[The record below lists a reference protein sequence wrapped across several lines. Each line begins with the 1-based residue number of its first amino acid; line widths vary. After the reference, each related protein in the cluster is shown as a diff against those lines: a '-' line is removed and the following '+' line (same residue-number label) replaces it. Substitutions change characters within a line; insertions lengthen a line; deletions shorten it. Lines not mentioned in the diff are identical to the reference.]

1 VTVSALTGS
10 NRGFRVWADDLG
22 YRAHTGLEHWEGGFV
37 LFVAAEAAKDLSSV
51 EAVVNLDG
59 PGGKEV

>member
-1 VTVSALTGS
+1 M
-10 NRGFRVWADDLG
+10 
-22 YRAHTGLEHWEGGFV
+22 

-59 PGGKEV
+59 PGVKEV